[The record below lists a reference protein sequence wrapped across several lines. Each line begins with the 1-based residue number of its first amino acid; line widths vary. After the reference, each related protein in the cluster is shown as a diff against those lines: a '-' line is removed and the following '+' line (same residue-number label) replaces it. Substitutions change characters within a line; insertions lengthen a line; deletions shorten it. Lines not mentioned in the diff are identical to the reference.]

1 MEPSKG
7 MIVNYHCLEG
17 ERYLGCDDDL
27 ILPAIITRV
36 YPGST
41 MNAVDLSI
49 FTNQPSSLIARRTS
63 VAMGM
68 TNGGGWTAIN
78 ELKPELALMSAVGLP
93 IPESYHH
100 SSTPSLIA
108 LPPTAP
114 IVSKPAGATLPK
126 VG

>member
-68 TNGGGWTAIN
+68 TNGGGWTAIGPQFDISKFIDETKVN
-78 ELKPELALMSAVGLP
+78 ITSV
-93 IPESYHH
+93 
-100 SSTPSLIA
+100 TPPLVIN
-108 LPPTAP
+108 
-114 IVSKPAGATLPK
+114 KPAGASLPK